1 MRLSVVVLAAVL
13 LLLTPALAL
22 AQDEEDRCAPRKA
35 GEQCGEGNGRQT
47 PGGKGTGKV
56 SHKGWPKIT
65 GILWTVLDSGNH
77 RRTGT
82 EDNDELLGHHGN
94 DKLNGGP
101 GKDVL
106 WGDWDPKNNNS
117 RQSDVM
123 YGRDG
128 NDFIYPSHGKNVM
141 YGGRGN
147 DRIIAYYG
155 HGTIDCGPGAKDF
168 AQTRMNNAYKVRN
181 CEIIRHF
188 CAYGS
193 KPNGECKKPGEGLAF
208 RQPLGFVDLLGG
220 LVALQR
226 RG

>member
-1 MRLSVVVLAAVL
+1 MRLTVVLAAVVSV
-13 LLLTPALAL
+13 AH
-22 AQDEEDRCAPRKA
+22 PRARARPGGGTRSLRAAKA

-47 PGGKGTGKV
+47 PGGSGTGKV

-65 GILWTVLDSGNH
+65 GILWQVLDSGNH
-77 RRTGT
+77 QRTGT

-94 DKLNGGP
+94 EKLNGGP
-101 GKDVL
+101 GKDVI

-117 RQSDVM
+117 KQSDM
-123 YGRDG
+123 LYGGDG

-155 HGTIDCGPGAKDF
+155 HGTIDCGPGAKDY

-188 CAYGS
+188 CAFGS
-193 KPNGECKKPGEGLAF
+193 KPNGDCKKPGEDLAF
-208 RQPLGFVDLLGG
+208 RQPLRLVNLLGG